1 MTHSQS
7 SGPQPGQDDQGG
19 ALVSGVEFWDLSR
32 PPTSDEAWTTHVY
45 LYIYISRHDKIPNR
59 GSSIDDQC
67 RSMMFL

>member
-45 LYIYISRHDKIPNR
+45 LYIYIYLAMTKSPIEVP
-59 GSSIDDQC
+59 
-67 RSMMFL
+67 L